1 MLASPDPR
9 TGRID
14 LHNTWLTDIVKTYVS
29 WAVKQGYA
37 VIDVNLPKHITALD
51 DDQGHEDADRV
62 EHRTKEATEL
72 LSYLWENYIELNDA
86 THVFLMGTNTGHGA
100 IVNFIK
106 ANESRAQERLT
117 KAISFVEDVPLQSC
131 KSATSDTLDSWYY
144 SSSMV
149 FIANHHAFW
158 LSDFARKIRK
168 RFGRIFK
175 SDEESISSMLLA
187 HQDQITDMMLE
198 ETRDWQE
205 EDPEDITTMVDG
217 QDGQAQMD
225 AEHAQRGI
233 PLP

>member
-1 MLASPDPR
+1 
-9 TGRID
+9 
-14 LHNTWLTDIVKTYVS
+14 
-29 WAVKQGYA
+29 GYA
-37 VIDVNLPKHITALD
+37 VLDVNLPKHITALD

-62 EHRTKEATEL
+62 EHRTKEATDL

-106 ANESRAQERLT
+106 ANESRAQDRLT

-149 FIANHHAFW
+149 FIANQHAFW

-187 HQDQITDMMLE
+187 HKDQITDMMLE

-205 EDPEDITTMVDG
+205 GDSEDITTVMDG

-225 AEHAQRGI
+225 AEHAQRAI